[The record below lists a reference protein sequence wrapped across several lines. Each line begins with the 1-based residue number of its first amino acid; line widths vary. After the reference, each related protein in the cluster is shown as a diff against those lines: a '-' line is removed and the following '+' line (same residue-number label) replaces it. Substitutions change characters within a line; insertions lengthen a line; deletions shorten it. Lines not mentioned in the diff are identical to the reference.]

1 MSQTEKVVATLQ
13 TLATGATGQATHH
26 DIAAQIFASQGFT
39 KLSDKYTGHATE
51 ERDFAGQFMAR
62 ILDLDGQLQHEAQPA
77 QQVFTDIK
85 AYMQAEAD
93 ISQKGIAALTPLLDH
108 QLLDITSYDLVKA
121 YIEDEVEDLNWTQ
134 QQLELITL
142 IGQQNYLTKML

>member
-51 ERDFAGQFMAR
+51 KRDFAGRFMAR
-62 ILDLDGQLQHEAQPA
+62 ILDLDGNYNTQPNPHSRYSLTSRLICKPKRT
-77 QQVFTDIK
+77 FHKK
-85 AYMQAEAD
+85 A
-93 ISQKGIAALTPLLDH
+93 SPH
-108 QLLDITSYDLVKA
+108 
-121 YIEDEVEDLNWTQ
+121 
-134 QQLELITL
+134 
-142 IGQQNYLTKML
+142 

>member
-13 TLATGATGQATHH
+13 TLATGATGQATHRG
-26 DIAAQIFASQGFT
+26 IAAQIFAGQGFT
-39 KLSDKYTGHATE
+39 QLDKYAGHATE
-51 ERDFAGQFMAR
+51 KRDFAGRFMAR
-62 ILDLDGQLQHEAQPA
+62 ILDLDGQLQHAAQPA

-134 QQLELITL
+134 QQLDLITL

>member
-62 ILDLDGQLQHEAQPA
+62 IRAVATRSPTRTAGIHRHQGLYASRSGH
-77 QQVFTDIK
+77 FT
-85 AYMQAEAD
+85 
-93 ISQKGIAALTPLLDH
+93 KGYRRIDAAIGSSTIGYH
-108 QLLDITSYDLVKA
+108 QL
-121 YIEDEVEDLNWTQ
+121 
-134 QQLELITL
+134 
-142 IGQQNYLTKML
+142 